1 MLHGLV
7 VKDIWGTSFGIMP
20 VTHDL
25 LVSPV
30 VLMMTARPLCCINI
44 TQIALSLIS
53 CSSDLLDLLR
63 AHMYETFCT
72 ALGSPKKLFRGQE
85 KET

>member
-1 MLHGLV
+1 MLHRLV

-20 VTHDL
+20 VPHDL
-25 LVSPV
+25 LISPV

-44 TQIALSLIS
+44 TQTALSLIS

-72 ALGSPKKLFRGQE
+72 ALSLPTKMFRGQGQ
-85 KET
+85 ET

>member
-7 VKDIWGTSFGIMP
+7 VKDIWGTSSGIMP

-25 LVSPV
+25 LISPA
-30 VLMMTARPLCCINI
+30 VLMMTARPLCRINI
-44 TQIALSLIS
+44 TQTVLSLIS

-63 AHMYETFCT
+63 ARMYETFST
-72 ALGSPKKLFRGQE
+72 ALGSS
-85 KET
+85 KEDF